1 VKETVAIGVSVI
13 LMVLYTAE
21 YRSNCIH
28 EKVRVTQG

>member
-1 VKETVAIGVSVI
+1 VKETVAIGVVVI

-28 EKVRVTQG
+28 ES